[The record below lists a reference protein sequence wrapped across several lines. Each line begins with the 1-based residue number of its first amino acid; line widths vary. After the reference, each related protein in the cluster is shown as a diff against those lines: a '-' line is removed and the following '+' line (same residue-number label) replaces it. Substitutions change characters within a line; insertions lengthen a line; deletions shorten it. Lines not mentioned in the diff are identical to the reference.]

1 MRIPPA
7 RVTIPEEDLD
17 EMTTCLRRVLKSGR
31 LTLGPFTEE
40 FESAFRSVAGTEYTI
55 AVNRGTSALEI
66 ILRCLGVNGK
76 TVIVPTNT
84 FFATPAAVLHAGGR
98 VKLLDVAPHLMINSA
113 DLEEAIDS
121 NVAAVVVVHIG
132 GYVHPE
138 IKAITE
144 ICEAGHV
151 PLIEDAAH
159 AHGSTFDGYPAG
171 NFGTAGAFSFYPTK
185 VITAA
190 EGGMI
195 TTDDPAVYKKARTL
209 RDQGKAEFGANFHTE
224 LGYNWRMSEL
234 SAVVGLAQLRRLHEF
249 IATRTMVASK
259 YAEGL
264 ATIPKIERLAF
275 PENSKPNFYKY
286 LAILADTN
294 QKRELKRRL
303 KDEFD
308 ISLSGEV
315 YETPCHSQPV
325 FQTEQIERFG
335 SLDRS
340 EDLCGRHVC
349 LPIFSDMTVEEVE
362 YVLASTRTALE

>member
-1 MRIPPA
+1 
-7 RVTIPEEDLD
+7 LD
-17 EMTTCLRRVLKSGR
+17 EISISLRKVLKSGR

-40 FESAFRSVAGTEYTI
+40 FESAFKNVAATDYAV
-55 AVNRGTSALEI
+55 AVNSGTSALEI
-66 ILRCLGVNGK
+66 ALRCLGVKGK

-98 VKLLDVAPHLMINSA
+98 VKLLDVGPHLMVNVA
-113 DLEEAIDS
+113 DIRKAIDS
-121 NVAAVVVVHIG
+121 TTAAVVVVHIG

-138 IKAITE
+138 IKTIRE
-144 ICEAGHV
+144 ICEARHV

-159 AHGSTFDGYPAG
+159 AHGSTFDGQPAG
-171 NFGTAGAFSFYPTK
+171 SFGTAAAFSFYPTK
-185 VITAA
+185 VITAG

-195 TTDDPAVYKKARTL
+195 TTNDPALYKKARIL
-209 RDQGKAEFGANFHTE
+209 RDQGKADFETNLHVE

-249 IATRTMVASK
+249 ITVRTRMASK

-264 ATIPKIERLAF
+264 KGIRGIEPLAF
-275 PENSKPNFYKY
+275 PAGSKPNFYKY
-286 LAILADTN
+286 VAFLPDAN
-294 QKRELKRRL
+294 RKRELKRRL
-303 KDEFD
+303 REEFD

-325 FQTEQIERFG
+325 FDNELVERFG

-349 LPIFSDMTVEEVE
+349 LPIFSDMAAEEVE
-362 YVLASTRTALE
+362 YVLASMGRVLE